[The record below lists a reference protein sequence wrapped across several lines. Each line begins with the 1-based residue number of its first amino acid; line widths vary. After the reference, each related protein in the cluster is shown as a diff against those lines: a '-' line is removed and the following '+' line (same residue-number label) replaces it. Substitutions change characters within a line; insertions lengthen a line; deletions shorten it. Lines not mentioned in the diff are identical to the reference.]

1 LGFGQAEGRETY
13 AKTDKECEPTG
24 GQCHISM
31 DADFQY
37 FGPTLSL
44 SVARGITEEGRG
56 CCTLGQALPVT
67 LREFPLVVFRHIGAT
82 R

>member
-1 LGFGQAEGRETY
+1 
-13 AKTDKECEPTG
+13 
-24 GQCHISM
+24 M